1 MAFADMFLTCR
12 ECGKTFVFT
21 AGEQEFYA
29 QKGFLND
36 PVRCPDCRRA
46 RKQAMKQRE
55 RRPRKH
61 QEQPAPPSDVSGGRS
76 TL

>member
-1 MAFADMFLTCR
+1 MSYEDRTLVCR
-12 ECGKTFVFT
+12 DCGREFIFT

-46 RKQAMKQRE
+46 RKQNRPPAEAKPANRPPRN
-55 RRPRKH
+55 RR
-61 QEQPAPPSDVSGGRS
+61 SDGAGSG
-76 TL
+76 TH